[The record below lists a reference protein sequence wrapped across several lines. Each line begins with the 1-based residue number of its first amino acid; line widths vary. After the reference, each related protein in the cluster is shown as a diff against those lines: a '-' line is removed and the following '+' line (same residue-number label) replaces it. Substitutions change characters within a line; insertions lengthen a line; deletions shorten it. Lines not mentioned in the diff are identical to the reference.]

1 MKNLTDYEIELN
13 EKKIEIET
21 IKKEVD
27 AERERLAA
35 RLREYR
41 KEMKMSQKELAEKL
55 GKAQTVIS
63 SWETGAG
70 IPDANQLPAIAK
82 ALGVS
87 LGDICGIPGIKSSD
101 QILLDAY
108 HNANEITQQNVR
120 LLLGITEKGADNV
133 ED

>member
-1 MKNLTDYEIELN
+1 MKKEELDELLNDVEEKKNEIEIELKSV
-13 EKKIEIET
+13 EL
-21 IKKEVD
+21 
-27 AERERLAA
+27 ERERLAA

-41 KEMKMSQKELAEKL
+41 KDLKMSQKELAKKL

-63 SWETGAG
+63 SWEIGTGV
-70 IPDANQLPAIAK
+70 PDASQLPAIAK

-87 LGDICGIPGIKSSD
+87 LGDLCGIPGIKSSD

-120 LLLGITEKGADNV
+120 LLLGITEGS
-133 ED
+133 